1 MRDTYHLLCA
11 PTVQIRTKLR
21 SLSHALQNAPGVC
34 VGYSRLITVLKG
46 SQAID
51 LSIYTVY
58 VAISRPAHCLAGCA
72 PVYSLVLLNLL
83 SVLKTR
89 RSHNNLVGSKRSNW
103 YPTAVQSSPVYLC
116 ITAMGRSKNWMKW
129 DENEV
134 GRWLKDNGL
143 EEFAAAFVE
152 NKIKGK
158 DLTQVDEDS
167 LAGTY
172 VAQVI

>member
-1 MRDTYHLLCA
+1 
-11 PTVQIRTKLR
+11 
-21 SLSHALQNAPGVC
+21 
-34 VGYSRLITVLKG
+34 
-46 SQAID
+46 
-51 LSIYTVY
+51 
-58 VAISRPAHCLAGCA
+58 
-72 PVYSLVLLNLL
+72 
-83 SVLKTR
+83 
-89 RSHNNLVGSKRSNW
+89 
-103 YPTAVQSSPVYLC
+103 
-116 ITAMGRSKNWMKW
+116 MGRSKNWMKW